1 MSNSARQN
9 FKKSVGEARPG
20 GGLASLLATE
30 LAVLDK
36 IGLCHSMVAGDVGG
50 EAASLPCLL

>member
-1 MSNSARQN
+1 MKA
-9 FKKSVGEARPG
+9 G

-50 EAASLPCLL
+50 GAAASLPCHL

>member
-1 MSNSARQN
+1 MKA
-9 FKKSVGEARPG
+9 G

-50 EAASLPCLL
+50 GAASSLPCHL